1 MLNAKIL
8 FKTTISQV
16 ILIYSCYTVIINLKI
31 LFLNQLIDL
40 NLLFQLLDCI
50 PNVDPLLVD
59 LETYIFSEGLM
70 VMKANY
76 ETITTDP
83 EKYVEQLLELFNRFT
98 KLVDDAF
105 NGDPRFMTSRDKAF
119 KSIVNDTSIFQLDLP
134 AGSLIN
140 QKTYEIE
147 PRLKLQL

>member
-1 MLNAKIL
+1 
-8 FKTTISQV
+8 
-16 ILIYSCYTVIINLKI
+16 
-31 LFLNQLIDL
+31 
-40 NLLFQLLDCI
+40 
-50 PNVDPLLVD
+50 
-59 LETYIFSEGLM
+59 M